1 MSAQVLK
8 KRDLRPTSVEMP
20 ESAPLSQVE
29 KIRNKPEPSRF
40 SAATQAAKKFVP
52 ETQEIPEE

>member
-1 MSAQVLK
+1 MLK